1 MIALACLFAAHMGR
15 ADQPQDDPAKTVVE
29 NEDPLTGVNK
39 SLRDHAFVVETGD
52 EDASE
57 SLNRVSGKIDLG
69 FASPQN
75 SYKAQ
80 HEGRQGAMSDGDFH
94 DRSSSGY

>member
-1 MIALACLFAAHMGR
+1 MACLFAAHFGR
-15 ADQPQDDPAKTVVE
+15 ADQSQDDPKTAVE
-29 NEDPLTGVNK
+29 NEDPLASVDK

-57 SLNRVSGKIDLG
+57 SLNRISGKIDLG
-69 FASPQN
+69 FALPQY

-80 HEGRQGAMSDGDFH
+80 HQGRQGAMSDGDFH
-94 DRSSSGY
+94 DRSSSSY